1 MALFQSN
8 CLLFHPKIRIIAPK
22 NQTHNNMKKLFIG
35 LLAAFLFCG
44 SLQSQAQN
52 DDVTLYFSTEEMPN
66 LIKCLPPPPDTIGID
81 FAHDVLRYM
90 WGKTQRC
97 DSVRAAIAARDA
109 AWNYD
114 SLFAVFSGP
123 FGLEISKEGT
133 PEIYK
138 YMINSLSTIDPTRVE
153 PKAFYHRKR
162 PFERFHEHM
171 LTTYEE
177 QELSGEG
184 SYPSGHS
191 QRGYTAA
198 LLLSEVNPANA
209 DTIMARGYMYGE
221 SRVIVG
227 AHWQSDVDA
236 SRLCGAIGL
245 ARLHTSPAFLEQL
258 SKAQTEFKRLR
269 GQLSP
274 TDDVSQFVNL
284 ADAVPDAILEIRYY
298 STYNFVGA
306 RVDGYEEPVA
316 LLTRQAADSLRAVSE
331 DLKKQ
336 GYRLKIFDAYRPQ
349 CAVDHFV
356 RWAADVNDTLMK
368 PYFYPDVPRDRL
380 FELGYIA
387 KKSGHTRGST
397 VDLTLFDMTTEKEVD
412 MGGTFDWF
420 GLESHP
426 DFGGNP
432 KTGKYKANDRITAE
446 QFRNRMI
453 LREAMLRHGFK
464 AIDEEWWH
472 FTLKNEPF
480 PDTYFTFPVK
490 KL

>member
-1 MALFQSN
+1 
-8 CLLFHPKIRIIAPK
+8 
-22 NQTHNNMKKLFIG
+22 MKKLFIG

-44 SLQSQAQN
+44 SLQTQAQN
-52 DDVTLYFSTEEMPN
+52 DNITLYFSAEEMPD
-66 LIKCLPPPPDTIGID
+66 LIKCLPPPPDTIGVD
-81 FAHDVLRYM
+81 FAHDILRYM
-90 WGKTQRC
+90 WGKTQRS
-97 DSVRAAIAARDA
+97 DSARAAIAFRDA
-109 AWNYD
+109 VWDYD
-114 SLFAVFSGP
+114 SLFVEFDVP
-123 FGLEISKEGT
+123 FGLKISKEGT

-138 YMINSLSTIDPTRVE
+138 YLVNSLSTIDQTRVE

-162 PFERFHEHM
+162 PFERFREHM
-171 LTTYEE
+171 LTVYEE
-177 QELSGEG
+177 KYLSGEG

-191 QRGYTAA
+191 QRGYATA

-209 DTIMARGYMYGE
+209 DTIMARGFMYGE

-236 SRLCGAIGL
+236 SRLCAAIGM

-258 SKAQTEFKRLR
+258 NKAQVEFQRLT
-269 GQLSP
+269 GLLSS
-274 TDDVSQFVNL
+274 TDDASQFVNL
-284 ADAVPDAILEIRYY
+284 TDVVPDAILEIRYY

-306 RVDGYEEPVA
+306 RVDGYLEPVA
-316 LLTRQAADSLRAVSE
+316 LLTRQAADSLRAVSD

-336 GYRLKIFDAYRPQ
+336 GYRLKIYDAYRPQ

-397 VDLTLFDMTTEKEVD
+397 VDLTLFDMATEKEVD

-426 DFGGNP
+426 DYRG
-432 KTGKYKANDRITAE
+432 ITPE
-446 QFRNRMI
+446 QYHNRMI

-464 AIDEEWWH
+464 PIGEEWWH
-472 FTLKNEPF
+472 FTLKDEPF
-480 PDTYFTFPVK
+480 PNTYFTFPVK